1 MDISQEVTIIV
12 IGSAFFLLVAVG
24 IIILILIYQKRQ
36 LRYILEKANL
46 QSQFQNELMKTRLE
60 SREETLNLLS
70 TELHDNIGQLLS
82 SSKILIGTAERMID
96 KPSEQ
101 LHMAGETI
109 SKAIRELRAISKSLN
124 TEWLEKFSLIENLQA
139 ESDRIT
145 TSKEINVTLQHPP
158 VIEMPMDRQMMLFR
172 IVQEALQNTIKHG
185 EASRISIVAEQKE
198 NMLKVSIAD
207 DGKGF
212 DANDETIQGVGI
224 LNIKHR
230 TRLMSGAVQW
240 NSTKDGTSV
249 IIQLPLYVS

>member
-46 QSQFQNELMKTRLE
+46 QNQFQNELMKTRLE
-60 SREETLNLLS
+60 SREETLNQLS

-101 LHMAGETI
+101 LHVAGETI

-145 TSKEINVTLQHPP
+145 ISKEISVTLKHPP

-198 NMLKVSIAD
+198 NMLQVSIAD

-212 DANDETIQGVGI
+212 DVDDETVQGVGI

-249 IIQLPLYVS
+249 FIQLPLYAS

>member
-1 MDISQEVTIIV
+1 MDLSQEVTIIV

-46 QSQFQNELMKTRLE
+46 QNQFQNELMKTRLE

-82 SSKILIGTAERMID
+82 SSKLLIGMAERTIE

-101 LHMAGETI
+101 LHTAGETI

-124 TEWLEKFSLIENLQA
+124 TEWLEKFSLIENLKS
-139 ESDRIT
+139 ESDRIIV
-145 TSKEINVTLQHPP
+145 SKELQVTLQHPAA
-158 VIEMPMDRQMMLFR
+158 IDMPADRQLMLFR
-172 IVQEALQNTIKHG
+172 IVQEALQNSIKHG
-185 EASRISIVAEQKE
+185 QASHISILAEQKE
-198 NMLKVSIAD
+198 NTLQVSIAD

-212 DANDETIQGVGI
+212 DTNDETIQGVGMI
-224 LNIKHR
+224 NIKHR
-230 TRLMSGAVQW
+230 VKLMSGAAQW
-240 NSTKDGTSV
+240 NSSKEGTSV
-249 IIQLPLYVS
+249 IIQLPLYAS

>member
-1 MDISQEVTIIV
+1 MDLSQEVTLIV

-36 LRYILEKANL
+36 LRHILEKANL
-46 QSQFQNELMKTRLE
+46 QNQFQNELMKTRLE
-60 SREETLNLLS
+60 SREETLNQLS

-101 LHMAGETI
+101 LQMAGETI

-124 TEWLEKFSLIENLQA
+124 TEWLEKFSLIENLQS

-198 NMLKVSIAD
+198 SMLQISIAD

-212 DANDETIQGVGI
+212 DAHDETIQGVGI

-230 TRLMSGAVQW
+230 TRLMSGEVQW

-249 IIQLPLYVS
+249 IIQLPLYAS